1 MPKISKLPVIKH
13 PSGRKLK
20 YPWPEMEVGDSFY
33 MPVKTGSNL
42 LGPANSWSKINT
54 NGKVEFTT
62 WKCGKGYRIQR
73 IK

>member
-1 MPKISKLPVIKH
+1 MPKISNLPVL
-13 PSGRKLK
+13 PQRRGRKLK

-33 MPVKTGSNL
+33 KTVRTSNNL
-42 LGPANSWSKINT
+42 LVPAKSWSKINT
-54 NGKVEFTT
+54 KGKVEFTT